1 MTSVLGDGPIV
12 EQLADGDAGPV
23 LVADFEPFS
32 PDRRL
37 GELLAAAVSGRP
49 VYQIDPVGALSGGR
63 TYVPLPELAARY
75 AEEFLAS
82 APAAGRVFVVSHCS
96 AAPLSLHITE
106 LLAASRAVTTIL
118 LQPSWPDERLIRQL
132 FAEFQD
138 NLGAAGQPCPD
149 LSGEPAGPIARMEAN
164 LREGLAAVAASRGLT
179 GASEVFGELLS
190 RYRAWL
196 SFLLACRN
204 DNDPP
209 VTLETGS
216 AEVKLFTARADLV
229 VPGLLPGGFEIEQL
243 PDQGHGSPGTEKLAR
258 LALTE
263 IASR

>member
-1 MTSVLGDGPIV
+1 MTSVLGGGPIV

-32 PDRRL
+32 PDPRL

-49 VYQIDPVGALSGGR
+49 VYQIDPVGALSGEQ
-63 TYVPLPELAARY
+63 TYVPLPELAAGY
-75 AEEFLAS
+75 AQEFLAS

-96 AAPLSLHITE
+96 AAALALHITD
-106 LLAASRAVTTIL
+106 LLAGSREVTAIL
-118 LQPSWPDERLIRQL
+118 LQPSWPDDRLIRQL

-138 NLGAAGQPCPD
+138 NLGAVGQPCPD
-149 LSGEPAGPIARMEAN
+149 LSGEPAGRIARMEAI
-164 LREGLAAVAASRGLT
+164 LREELAAVAASRGVT
-179 GASEVFGELLS
+179 GASQVFGELLS

-204 DNDPP
+204 DTP
-209 VTLETGS
+209 VTRRAGS
-216 AEVKLFTARADLV
+216 AALKLFTTYSAGLV
-229 VPGLLPGGFEIEQL
+229 VPGLPPGSYEIERMR
-243 PDQGHGSPGTEKLAR
+243 DQGHGNPGTATLAR
-258 LALTE
+258 LALME